1 MKSLVQFNT
10 PFIFNKTCSYFFG
23 AFLIFCLVSLAGNTN
38 AQAPAGKMP
47 PAATGIK
54 GAISGKVID
63 SLTNKPL
70 DYATISLFPL
80 GSTTPLTGSLT
91 DDKGSFKLN
100 EVPAGTYR
108 LSINYIG
115 YPTKNIQPVVT
126 TLAKPDNNIGNI
138 LFSSGSRTL
147 NEVVVVGEQALIEN
161 KIDKLVFNAEKD
173 VTSAGG
179 NASDV
184 LQKVP
189 MLSLDINGNVSL
201 RGNQNVRIL
210 INGKPSGAMAS
221 NAADILKSMPAD
233 QIKSVEVI
241 TSPSA
246 KYDAEGTAG
255 IINIITKK
263 KNISGVSGSVSGGV
277 GTRQNNGNV
286 NVSVNK
292 NRLSLSTNLG
302 VNSGW
307 PNTTSSNFSFRDSS
321 TGASSSTIG
330 KSESKRLFTN
340 GSATLGYD
348 FNNYNSISSSLNLR
362 SGSFRNSGSS
372 ISSNTSAASG
382 TVDYSSL
389 NSNKNASG
397 NFDWN
402 ADWTHKF
409 KKEGSELTIA
419 GQWSHSNNDVDYE
432 ATYTAFGTD
441 QRAENLAKNNEYTAQ
456 LDYTLPLNKVLKLEA
471 GTKGIF
477 RRINSTYDFFN
488 PGTSGEYVFNPATSN
503 EYLYNQNVYA
513 GYGVLTADLKGG
525 YGLQAGV
532 RVENTDINGN
542 SNNENLGL
550 QAFNSN
556 YTNFV
561 PNIALSKTLKNKN
574 TVKISYNKR
583 IQRPSIQ
590 FLNPF
595 LNTNDLTNQSQ
606 GNPELDPEVAQ
617 TFDLNYAANIKGSF
631 INASVYYRNTKDIIE
646 SYVSTV
652 PFTTVDN
659 DGVSSTR
666 DVSRTQYANIGVNN
680 SFGTSISGSVTL
692 VKIVTLRGSINAFTY
707 KPKVYDEFLSSTNP
721 ITSTY
726 VQYNIFVS
734 GGVKLPGGFAAETFL
749 VQNSPRRTFQGETP
763 SFSIWNI
770 GVKKEILKKKG
781 TIGLT
786 VVQPFAKNLE
796 FNSQIN
802 TATIT
807 QSSQF
812 AVPIRSVGINFSWN
826 FGKMNYGQA
835 PKKRKGIN
843 NDDLKQG
850 EGNTQGGAGS

>member
-1 MKSLVQFNT
+1 MKTNPPIIDTLSSYVFKLFKYQFAA
-10 PFIFNKTCSYFFG
+10 ILLG
-23 AFLIFCLVSLAGNTN
+23 CLLLFSGNTN
-38 AQAPAGKMP
+38 AQAPAGR
-47 PAATGIK
+47 PAAAAPGIK
-54 GAISGKVID
+54 GNISGKVID

-91 DDKGSFKLN
+91 DDKGGFKLN
-100 EVPAGTYR
+100 EVPAGKYR

-115 YPTKNIQPVVT
+115 YPTKNIQPVIT
-126 TLAKPDNNIGNI
+126 TLSKPDLNIGNV
-138 LFSSGSRTL
+138 LFSSGSKTL

-210 INGKPSGAMAS
+210 INGKPSGAMS
-221 NAADILKSMPAD
+221 SSAADILKSMPAD

-277 GTRQNNGNV
+277 GTRQSNGNL
-286 NVSVNK
+286 NLNVNK
-292 NRLSLSTNLG
+292 NRLSLTTNLG
-302 VNSGW
+302 ANYGF
-307 PNTTSSNFSFRDSS
+307 PNTTTNSFSFQDSA
-321 TGASSSTIG
+321 TGASSSTVG
-330 KSESKRLFTN
+330 QSKSKRLFSN

-348 FNNYNSISSSLNLR
+348 VNNFNSLSTSINLR
-362 SGSFRNSGSS
+362 SGSFKNDGSS

-409 KKEGSELTIA
+409 KKEGSDITLA

-432 ATYTAFGTD
+432 ATYTAFGTN

-456 LDYTLPLNKVLKLEA
+456 LDYTLPFNKALKLETGA
-471 GTKGIF
+471 KGIF

-488 PGTSGEYVFNPATSN
+488 PDASGAYVFNPATSN
-503 EYLYNQNVYA
+503 EYLYNQDVLA
-513 GYGVLTADLKGG
+513 GYGVLTATLEGG
-525 YGLQAGV
+525 YGIQGGV
-532 RVENTDINGN
+532 RVENTAIDGN

-561 PNIALSKTLKNKN
+561 PNVAFSKVLGNKN
-574 TVKISYNKR
+574 TIKISYNKR
-583 IQRPSIQ
+583 IARPNIST
-590 FLNPF
+590 LNPF

-606 GNPELDPEVAQ
+606 GNPELAPEVAQ
-617 TFDLNYAANIKGSF
+617 TIDLNYAVSIKGSY
-631 INASVYYRNTKDIIE
+631 INASVYYKNSKDIIE
-646 SYVSTV
+646 SYVSSV

-659 DGVSSTR
+659 AGNSSTR

-680 SFGTSISGSVTL
+680 SFGTSLSGSVTL
-692 VKIVTLRGSINAFTY
+692 AKIVTLRGSANVFTY
-707 KPKVYDEFLSSTNP
+707 HPEVYDEFLSLTKPDQKVS
-721 ITSTY
+721 Y
-726 VQYNIFVS
+726 QYDVFLS
-734 GGVKLPGGFAAETFL
+734 GGVKLPAGFAAETFL
-749 VQNSPRRTFQGETP
+749 RQNSPRRTFQGQVP
-763 SFSIWNI
+763 SFSIWTI
-770 GVKKEILKKKG
+770 GMKKEILDKKAS
-781 TIGLT
+781 IGLT
-786 VVQPFAKNLE
+786 VVQPLSKNLE

-807 QSSQF
+807 QSSRF

-826 FGKMNYGQA
+826 FGKMNYGSA
-835 PKKRKGIN
+835 PKKKKGVN
-843 NDDLKQG
+843 NDDIKEG
-850 EGNTQGGAGS
+850 EGNQGGV

>member
-1 MKSLVQFNT
+1 MTS
-10 PFIFNKTCSYFFG
+10 FFKPYTYLLL
-23 AFLIFCLVSLAGNTN
+23 AAVFSFLILFSSAAN
-38 AQAPAGKMP
+38 AQAPGGRPA

-54 GAISGKVID
+54 GVISGKVID
-63 SLTNKPL
+63 SLSNKPL

-100 EVPAGTYR
+100 EVPAGRYR

-115 YPTKNIQPVVT
+115 YPTKNIQPVIT
-126 TLAKPDNNIGNI
+126 TPAKPDNNIGNI
-138 LFSSGSRTL
+138 AFSSGSKTL

-221 NAADILKSMPAD
+221 SAADILKSMPAD

-263 KNISGVSGSVSGGV
+263 KNISGVSGSVSGGA

-286 NVSVNK
+286 NLNVNK
-292 NRLSLSTNLG
+292 NRLSVATNLG
-302 VNSGW
+302 ANYGW
-307 PNTTSSNFSFRDSS
+307 PNSTTSSFSFSDSA
-321 TGASSSTIG
+321 TGASSFTNG

-348 FNNYNSISSSLNLR
+348 INNSNSLSSTINFR
-362 SGSFRNSGSS
+362 SGSFKNSGSS

-409 KKEGSELTIA
+409 KKEGSDITVA

-432 ATYTAFGTD
+432 STYTAFGTD

-456 LDYTLPLNKVLKLEA
+456 VDYTLPINKELKLEA

-477 RRINSTYDFFN
+477 RKINSTYDFFN
-488 PGTSGEYVFNPATSN
+488 PDATGEYVFNGATSN

-513 GYGVLTADLKGG
+513 GYGVLTATLKGG
-525 YGLQAGV
+525 YGIQTGL
-532 RVENTDINGN
+532 RIENTDIDGN

-561 PNIALSKTLKNKN
+561 PNIALSKTLENKN
-574 TVKISYNKR
+574 TIKISYNKR

-606 GNPELDPEVAQ
+606 GNPELAPEIAQ

-666 DVSRTQYANIGVNN
+666 DVSRTQYANIGTNN
-680 SFGTSISGSVTL
+680 SFGTSVSGSVTL
-692 VKIVTLRGSINAFTY
+692 AKIVTLRGSVNAYTY
-707 KPKVYDEFLSSTNP
+707 KPKVYEEFLSSTNP

-726 VQYNIFVS
+726 VQYNVFVS

-770 GVKKEILKKKG
+770 GMKKEILKKKG

-786 VVQPFAKNLE
+786 VVQPFSKNLE
-796 FNSQIN
+796 FNSQIR

-807 QSSQF
+807 QNSQF

-826 FGKMNYGQA
+826 FGKMNYGQT
-835 PKKRKGIN
+835 PKKKKGIN
-843 NDDLKQG
+843 NDDLKEG
-850 EGNTQGGAGS
+850 EGNQGGVGG